1 MLLLLV
7 VVFRIGE
14 SPKTAA
20 FKVSRVVYV
29 YVLVGC
35 VLCVSVCVCVV
46 LLVVL
51 FALLIVVDI
60 SRVLLCCCLR
70 ARLRCLVLPH
80 DSILSLSGTGC

>member
-35 VLCVSVCVCVV
+35 VLCVSVCVCCIISCIVCVV
-46 LLVVL
+46 NCCRYQSCV
-51 FALLIVVDI
+51 ALLLSSHEIEMP
-60 SRVLLCCCLR
+60 SSA
-70 ARLRCLVLPH
+70 AR
-80 DSILSLSGTGC
+80 